1 MTNEK
6 EVLKKVDNDK
16 RFLSRTRARTYY
28 IWRGDL
34 LYAWLG
40 GCYFRGSDEGNVA
53 DRITVGHAL
62 MLWVAPD
69 NSAPAWQL
77 FA

>member
-16 RFLSRTRARTYY
+16 CFLSRTRARTYY
-28 IWRGDL
+28 IRRGNL
-34 LYAWLG
+34 LYAGMG
-40 GCYFRGSDEGNVA
+40 GYYFRGSDEGNVA
-53 DRITVGHAL
+53 DRITVGHVL
-62 MLWVAPD
+62 MLWVAPND
-69 NSAPAWQL
+69 SALAWQL

>member
-6 EVLKKVDNDK
+6 EVLKKVDNDN

-28 IWRGDL
+28 ITRGDL
-34 LYAWLG
+34 LYAGMG

-53 DRITVGHAL
+53 NRITVGHVL

-69 NSAPAWQL
+69 NNAPAWQL

>member
-6 EVLKKVDNDK
+6 EVLKKVDKKK

-28 IWRGDL
+28 IKRGGL
-34 LYAWLG
+34 LYYGMG
-40 GCYFRGSDEGNVA
+40 GCYFRGSDEENVA

-62 MLWVAPD
+62 MPWVAPD

>member
-6 EVLKKVDNDK
+6 EVLKKVDNGK

-28 IWRGDL
+28 IRRGGL
-34 LYAWLG
+34 LYAGVG
-40 GCYFRGSDEGNVA
+40 GCYFRWSDEGNVA
-53 DRITVGHAL
+53 DRITVGPVL
-62 MLWVAPD
+62 MPWVAPD
-69 NSAPAWQL
+69 KSAPAWQL

>member
-6 EVLKKVDNDK
+6 EVLKKVDKKNV
-16 RFLSRTRARTYY
+16 FSRVRARVHIY
-28 IWRGDL
+28 IRRGDL
-34 LYAWLG
+34 LYAGMG

-53 DRITVGHAL
+53 DRITVGHVL
-62 MLWVAPD
+62 MPWVAPD

>member
-6 EVLKKVDNDK
+6 EVLKKVDKKK

-28 IWRGDL
+28 IRRGDL
-34 LYAWLG
+34 LYAGMG

-62 MLWVAPD
+62 MPWVAPD
-69 NSAPAWQL
+69 NIAPAWQL

>member
-1 MTNEK
+1 MTNDK

-16 RFLSRTRARTYY
+16 CFLSRTRARTYY
-28 IWRGDL
+28 IRRGGL
-34 LYAWLG
+34 LYYRMG

-53 DRITVGHAL
+53 DRTTVGHVL
-62 MLWVAPD
+62 MPWVAPD
-69 NSAPAWQL
+69 NSTPAWQL

>member
-6 EVLKKVDNDK
+6 EVLKKVDKKK

-28 IWRGDL
+28 IRRGGL
-34 LYAWLG
+34 LYYRMG

-53 DRITVGHAL
+53 DSDSVGHVL
-62 MLWVAPD
+62 MPWVAPD
-69 NSAPAWQL
+69 NSSLAWQL

>member
-28 IWRGDL
+28 IRRGDL
-34 LYAWLG
+34 LYAGMG

-53 DRITVGHAL
+53 DRITVGHVL
-62 MLWVAPD
+62 MLWVAPND
-69 NSAPAWQL
+69 SVLAWQL
-77 FA
+77 LA

>member
-16 RFLSRTRARTYY
+16 CFLSRTRARTYY
-28 IWRGDL
+28 IGRGDL
-34 LYAWLG
+34 LYAGMG
-40 GCYFRGSDEGNVA
+40 GCYFRGSDEENVA

-69 NSAPAWQL
+69 NSCLAWLL

>member
-6 EVLKKVDNDK
+6 EVLKKVDKKNV
-16 RFLSRTRARTYY
+16 FSRVRARTYY
-28 IWRGDL
+28 IRRGDL
-34 LYAWLG
+34 LYAGMG

-53 DRITVGHAL
+53 DRITVGHVL
-62 MLWVAPD
+62 MPWVAPD
-69 NSAPAWQL
+69 NSAPAWQS

>member
-16 RFLSRTRARTYY
+16 RFLSRTRARTYC
-28 IWRGDL
+28 IKRGGF
-34 LYAWLG
+34 LYAGMG

-53 DRITVGHAL
+53 NRITVGHVL
-62 MLWVAPD
+62 MLWVAPND
-69 NSAPAWQL
+69 SALAWQL
-77 FA
+77 LA

>member
-28 IWRGDL
+28 IRRDGL
-34 LYAWLG
+34 LYDVMG

-69 NSAPAWQL
+69 NSALAWQL

>member
-28 IWRGDL
+28 IRRETC
-34 LYAWLG
+34 YMLG
-40 GCYFRGSDEGNVA
+40 WEDVIF
-53 DRITVGHAL
+53 VGVMRETWPTESL
-62 MLWVAPD
+62 
-69 NSAPAWQL
+69 SATC
-77 FA
+77 

>member
-6 EVLKKVDNDK
+6 EVLKKVDKKK
-16 RFLSRTRARTYY
+16 RFLSRTRAY
-28 IWRGDL
+28 ILYKEGDL
-34 LYAWLG
+34 LYYRMG

-53 DRITVGHAL
+53 DRIYVGHVL
-62 MLWVAPD
+62 MPWVAPD

>member
-16 RFLSRTRARTYY
+16 RFLSRTRAYM
-28 IWRGDL
+28 
-34 LYAWLG
+34 LYKEGRLAICWDG

-53 DRITVGHAL
+53 DRITVGHVL
-62 MLWVAPD
+62 MPWVAPD

>member
-16 RFLSRTRARTYY
+16 GFLSRTRARTYY
-28 IWRGDL
+28 IRRGNL
-34 LYAWLG
+34 LYAGMG
-40 GCYFRGSDEGNVA
+40 GYYFRGSDEGNVA
-53 DRITVGHAL
+53 DRITVGHVL
-62 MLWVAPD
+62 MLWVAPND
-69 NSAPAWQL
+69 SALAWQL

>member
-6 EVLKKVDNDK
+6 EVLKKVDNDN
-16 RFLSRTRARTYY
+16 RFLSRTRARTYLY
-28 IWRGDL
+28 KEGDL
-34 LYAWLG
+34 LYAGMG

-62 MLWVAPD
+62 MPWVAPD

-77 FA
+77 LA

>member
-28 IWRGDL
+28 IRRGDL
-34 LYAWLG
+34 LYAG
-40 GCYFRGSDEGNVA
+40 MEDVIF
-53 DRITVGHAL
+53 VGVMKETWPTESL
-62 MLWVAPD
+62 
-69 NSAPAWQL
+69 SATC
-77 FA
+77 